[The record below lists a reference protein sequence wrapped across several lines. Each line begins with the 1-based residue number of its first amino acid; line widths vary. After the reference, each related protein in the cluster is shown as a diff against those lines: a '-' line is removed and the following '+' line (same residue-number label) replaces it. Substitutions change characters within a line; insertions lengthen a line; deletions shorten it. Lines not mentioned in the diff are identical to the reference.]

1 MKEIKGEKIKPKFH
15 KGDWIIHHG
24 TENIYQVVAI
34 IDNQWYQLK
43 YGDNYTVQKCD
54 DVDRCARLC
63 ITKENKELLLV
74 DLCARVPYGVMCS
87 IKGHK
92 KIKM

>member
-1 MKEIKGEKIKPKFH
+1 MKEIKEEKVEPKFH

-54 DVDRCARLC
+54 EVDRCTRLH
-63 ITKENKELLLV
+63 ITKENK
-74 DLCARVPYGVMCS
+74 
-87 IKGHK
+87 
-92 KIKM
+92 